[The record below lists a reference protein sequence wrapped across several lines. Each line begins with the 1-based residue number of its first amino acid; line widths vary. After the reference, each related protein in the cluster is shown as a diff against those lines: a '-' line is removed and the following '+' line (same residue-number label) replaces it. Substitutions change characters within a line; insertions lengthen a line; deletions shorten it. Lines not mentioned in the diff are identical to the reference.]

1 MALGDWR
8 KEARG
13 EDRDRDG
20 RIRPGR
26 PRGQQRSGLRALSG
40 TTTRLL
46 RLARATS
53 RPPSGGRSGA
63 RQRPRWTDSV
73 RQRGTVTVRYAKS
86 GVRGG
91 WRAHGRYVERESAA
105 GDHGEHPSD
114 RVGQSKEQR
123 MDETLGG
130 WQDGGDERLWKII
143 VSPEHGDEVDFDV
156 LAEDL
161 IEHLEEDVDSKLEW
175 TGVVHRNTE
184 HPHLHLAV
192 RGVRDDGRPLTF
204 SRQQIRHGMR
214 DHVRTE
220 LTRQLGPR
228 TLREILAA
236 QHRETE
242 NEQVTQIDRELSTR
256 LEKGSTEEFQ
266 RLEPQSWLERKR
278 LLTLEKLK
286 LAKQEDGQWEIRT
299 DFIKQLNTLRDLRER
314 GRSLFRSGVAVSDD
328 KLPTEVLLKS
338 RRFVGRVLL
347 NNEEETSG
355 RMQTAFETLDGKLAF
370 VRHDAAM
377 RNAWLRGDL
386 KPGNLVLV
394 DSVQDNPDRL
404 YAVALGADADLLK
417 DPGLLGKTID
427 RLRRRGL
434 MPTDPPTQS
443 GWIGQFFRGVES
455 FDRQRGISL

>member
-1 MALGDWR
+1 M
-8 KEARG
+8 
-13 EDRDRDG
+13 
-20 RIRPGR
+20 
-26 PRGQQRSGLRALSG
+26 
-40 TTTRLL
+40 
-46 RLARATS
+46 
-53 RPPSGGRSGA
+53 
-63 RQRPRWTDSV
+63 
-73 RQRGTVTVRYAKS
+73 RQRGIVTVRYAKS

-105 GDHGEHPSD
+105 GDRGERPGDH
-114 RVGQSKEQR
+114 VGLGKEQG
-123 MDETLGG
+123 MDDTLGE
-130 WQDGGDERLWKII
+130 WQNAGDERLWKII

-184 HPHLHLAV
+184 HPHLHLAI

-204 SRQQIRHGMR
+204 TRQQIRHGMR

-242 NEQVTQIDRELSTR
+242 NEQVTQIDRELNAR
-256 LEKGSTEEFQ
+256 LEKGSNEEFQ

-286 LAKQEDGQWEIRT
+286 LARQEDGRWEIRT

-314 GRSLFRSGVAVSDD
+314 SRSLFRSGVAISDE
-328 KLPTEVLLKS
+328 KLPTEILSKS

-347 NNEEETSG
+347 NSEEETSH
-355 RMQTAFETLDGKLAF
+355 RMQTAFETLDGKLTF
-370 VRHDAAM
+370 VCHDATM
-377 RNAWLRGDL
+377 RSAWLRGDL
-386 KPGNLVLV
+386 KPGNVVLV
-394 DSVQDNPDRL
+394 DSVHDDPDRL

-417 DPGLLGKTID
+417 DSRLLGKIID
-427 RLRRRGL
+427 RLRRQGL
-434 MPTDPPTQS
+434 MPSGPPTRC

-455 FDRQRGISL
+455 FDRQRGMFL